1 MVDIR
6 ATRLLVRGERGEI
19 VDTTVRYLQ
28 DQETPVEFTLKR
40 MDAGV
45 DAFSTM
51 DTHEGI
57 CARQPHVSPCA
68 LWTGLNPAVPAF
80 ALADSAT
87 ATACAHPV
95 RLLLTRTLPAW
106 QTTRG

>member
-1 MVDIR
+1 MLCPYPTPAPADACAAADIR

-28 DQETPVEFTLKR
+28 DQATPVEFTLKR

-57 CARQPHVSPCA
+57 CARQPHVSPCT
-68 LWTGLNPAVPAF
+68 LWTGLDPAHAG
-80 ALADSAT
+80 
-87 ATACAHPV
+87 V
-95 RLLLTRTLPAW
+95 RA
-106 QTTRG
+106 G

>member
-1 MVDIR
+1 M
-6 ATRLLVRGERGEI
+6 RGERGEI

-57 CARQPHVSPCA
+57 CARQRLLSPCA
-68 LWTGLNPAVPAF
+68 LWTGMGPTRLMPAF

>member
-1 MVDIR
+1 M
-6 ATRLLVRGERGEI
+6 RGERGEI

-57 CARQPHVSPCA
+57 CARQPLLSPCA
-68 LWTGLNPAVPAF
+68 PWTDLDPAHAGGRV
-80 ALADSAT
+80 
-87 ATACAHPV
+87 
-95 RLLLTRTLPAW
+95 
-106 QTTRG
+106 G

>member
-1 MVDIR
+1 M
-6 ATRLLVRGERGEI
+6 RGERGEI

-28 DQETPVEFTLKR
+28 DQATPVEFTLKR

-57 CARQPHVSPCA
+57 CARQRLLSPCA
-68 LWTGLNPAVPAF
+68 LWTGMGPTRLRPAF
-80 ALADSAT
+80 ALADSAHL
-87 ATACAHPV
+87 APPRAYPL
-95 RLLLTRTLPAW
+95 RLLLTPMLPAW